1 MVKIGDKEK
10 RKIRHELEDA
20 IRPSAK
26 FVRFIADCAGLPDNR
41 QCSEAVIGELESV
54 FAEKEKVWSEE
65 RAADEAIRNALS
77 DIVDGEVLYIKR
89 RKNVTYVCKH
99 DNIYRWVARIK
110 ILKRK
115 KLIGLPNYLYK
126 GCEWHEYKT
135 TDDIIKLR
143 DRLEQALDLASFD
156 STRQQLAKSRKTAN
170 TPQ

>member
-41 QCSEAVIGELESV
+41 QCSETVIGELESV
-54 FAEKEKVWSEE
+54 FTEKEKVWNEE
-65 RAADEAIRNALS
+65 RDAAEAVREALS
-77 DIVDGEVLYIKR
+77 DIVDGEVLYIRR
-89 RKNVTYVCKH
+89 RKNVAYVCKH

-110 ILKRK
+110 ISKRK
-115 KLIGLPNYLYK
+115 KMIGLPNDIYK

-135 TDDIIKLR
+135 TDDILKLR